1 MGRGF
6 TMQITDIRIRK
17 VESTTKMKA
26 IASVTIDNDLV
37 IHDIKLIDGDKGL
50 FIAMPSRKT
59 STGEYV
65 DIVHPINSSAREVL
79 QNAIIEKYNAVC
91 MEE

>member
-1 MGRGF
+1 
-6 TMQITDIRIRK
+6 MQITDIRIRK